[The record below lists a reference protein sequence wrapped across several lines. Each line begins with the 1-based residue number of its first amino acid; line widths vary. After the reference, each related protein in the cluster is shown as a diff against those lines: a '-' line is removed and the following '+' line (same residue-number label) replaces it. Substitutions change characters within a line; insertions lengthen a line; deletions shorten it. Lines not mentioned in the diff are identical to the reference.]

1 MYSTEK
7 IVKELMS
14 KSQAPLIVKRVKEE
28 LMKEQQKREEF
39 YEWVDEDMKAEF
51 INGEIVVHSPVKKE
65 HNDATK
71 GLLSLLDNYVIK
83 NDSGYVGVEKVMV
96 RFSRND
102 YEPDLCYFNKTK
114 SKTFKK
120 GQHLFPIPDMV
131 VEVKSK
137 STAKNDRDTKYK
149 DYEQHGVGEYWM
161 VDPDKEIVEQ
171 YLLIKGTY
179 KLHKKA
185 SDGQIVS
192 KKVKGFNI
200 PVRAIFDTSIR
211 LETLKQILL
220 S

>member
-28 LMKEQQKREEF
+28 LMKEQQKTEEF

-51 INGEIVVHSPVKKE
+51 INGEIVVHYPVKKE